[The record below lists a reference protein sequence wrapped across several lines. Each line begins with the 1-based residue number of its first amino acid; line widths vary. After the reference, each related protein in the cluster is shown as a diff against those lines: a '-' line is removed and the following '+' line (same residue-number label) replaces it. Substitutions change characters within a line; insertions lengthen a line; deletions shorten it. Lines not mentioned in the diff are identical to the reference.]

1 MNMPKVTVLQPTR
14 AHEEFYN
21 DVMASALR
29 LKLQDREI
37 VALLSVMVGRACG
50 IAAVRGTEEDRATLV
65 DTAVY
70 NLKFGREGAAELLA
84 ALGKG
89 H

>member
-1 MNMPKVTVLQPTR
+1 MVKVTILEPTR

-21 DVMASALR
+21 DVLGSALR

-37 VALLSVMVGRACG
+37 VALLALMVGRACG
-50 IAAVRGTEEDRATLV
+50 IAAEKGTEEDRATLV
-65 DTAVY
+65 DTTVA
-70 NLKFGREGAAELLA
+70 NLKFGRENAAGLLD

>member
-1 MNMPKVTVLQPTR
+1 MAPKVTVLEPSA
-14 AHEEFYN
+14 AHEMFYN

-29 LKLQDREI
+29 NKLQDREI
-37 VALLSVMVGRACG
+37 VALLAVIVGRMCG
-50 IAAVRGTEEDRATLV
+50 TAAIAGTESDRATLV
-65 DTAVY
+65 DTAKH
-70 NLKFGREGAAELLA
+70 NLQFGREHAADLLT

>member
-1 MNMPKVTVLQPTR
+1 MVKVTVLEPTR

-21 DVMASALR
+21 DVMGSALR

-50 IAAVRGTEEDRATLV
+50 VAAVAGTEEDRATLV
-65 DTAVY
+65 DTAIH
-70 NLKFGREGAAELLA
+70 NLKFGREGAAGLLA